1 MAEGAP
7 ETAPETEAG
16 TVDPRIVRT
25 RRDVVDATT
34 ALLRAEGWGGVTH
47 AEVARRA
54 GYSKA
59 TVYAH
64 WPTRL
69 DLIEAS
75 VGQICSTSQHPEP
88 TGDLRADLIAEL
100 TGLAEALTEG
110 QLARIFGGILE
121 RAGSD
126 PGVDEVRRQLVAEGS
141 GPMAAILAAHL
152 PPDAVDAALA
162 LLNGGVL
169 FRIGFQALPA
179 DRAFITDLV
188 DRVLAT
194 TAHDATP

>member
-1 MAEGAP
+1 ME
-7 ETAPETEAG
+7 ERETE
-16 TVDPRIVRT
+16 TVDPRILRT
-25 RRDVVDATT
+25 RRDVIDVTT
-34 ALLRAEGWGGVTH
+34 DLLRAEGWGGVTH

-59 TVYAH
+59 TVYTH

-75 VGQICSTSQHPEP
+75 VGQICSTSSHPEP

-100 TGLAEALTEG
+100 TGLAAALTEG

-126 PGVDEVRRQLVAEGS
+126 PGVDDVRRQLVAEGS
-141 GPMAAILAAHL
+141 GPMTAILSTHL
-152 PPDAVDAALA
+152 DDDAVELALA

-169 FRIGFQALPA
+169 FRIAFQALPA
-179 DRAFITDLV
+179 DEEFITDLV
-188 DRVLAT
+188 DRAIAMTGYDGAT
-194 TAHDATP
+194 

>member
-1 MAEGAP
+1 MAE
-7 ETAPETEAG
+7 PETEA
-16 TVDPRIVRT
+16 VDPRIVRT

-34 ALLRAEGWGGVTH
+34 DLLRAEGWGGVTH
-47 AEVARRA
+47 AAVARRA

-69 DLIEAS
+69 DLVEAS
-75 VGQICSTSQHPEP
+75 VGRICSTSQHPVP

-100 TGLAEALTEG
+100 TGLAVALTEG

-126 PGVDEVRRQLVAEGS
+126 PGVDDVRRQLVAEGS
-141 GPMAAILAAHL
+141 GPMAAILGAHL
-152 PPDAVDAALA
+152 PADAVDPALA

-169 FRIGFQALPA
+169 FRIAFQARPA
-179 DRAFITDLV
+179 DEVFIADLV

-194 TAHDATP
+194 AGRSA

>member
-1 MAEGAP
+1 MAEA
-7 ETAPETEAG
+7 ETG
-16 TVDPRIVRT
+16 TVDPRILRT
-25 RRDVVDATT
+25 RRDVIDATT

-75 VGQICSTSQHPEP
+75 VGQICSASEHPDP
-88 TGDLRADLIAEL
+88 SGDLRADLIAEL

-121 RAGSD
+121 RTGSD

-152 PPDAVDAALA
+152 PADAVDPVLA

-169 FRIGFQALPA
+169 FRVGFQARPA
-179 DRAFITDLV
+179 DEAFITDLV
-188 DRVLAT
+188 DRALAS
-194 TAHDATP
+194 AGRDPGA

>member
-1 MAEGAP
+1 ME
-7 ETAPETEAG
+7 EPETEA
-16 TVDPRIVRT
+16 TDPRILRT
-25 RRDVVDATT
+25 RRDVIDATT
-34 ALLRAEGWGGVTH
+34 DLFRTEGWSGVTH

-75 VGQICSTSQHPEP
+75 VGQICSASQHPEP

-100 TGLAEALTEG
+100 TGLAAALTEG
-110 QLARIFGGILE
+110 QLARIFGGIME

-152 PPDAVDAALA
+152 PAEAVDAALA
-162 LLNGGVL
+162 LLNGAVL
-169 FRIGFQALPA
+169 FRIAFQARPA
-179 DRAFITDLV
+179 DAAFITDLV
-188 DRVLAT
+188 DRVLT
-194 TAHDATP
+194 MTDGDDGSGPHPS